1 MKESLGEYRA
11 RDRSPLSFRKW
22 TGSGDVIVYLH
33 GLESNSGWFSPFA
46 AELNKKGFTLYGI
59 DRRGTGLNKEG
70 SRGDIAD
77 YNIFLD
83 DIEDTLSF
91 IKNQNTGKKIFLM
104 GICWGGLLAV
114 NYAIKKRAMPDGLI
128 LLSPAIYRKI
138 DFNIFVKTIAK
149 FCYFISPQI
158 RFNIPIR
165 DRMFTS
171 NTRYLDF
178 IKKDKMRLR
187 RLTCRFFN
195 EILKMENELS
205 GINYKIALPVLV
217 LLAGEDGIVDNKKIK
232 DWFRKLVSVDKTI
245 KIFDDFY
252 HVMPFEDN
260 SNSLINFIGE
270 WAKAREASLECK
282 SVSN

>member
-1 MKESLGEYRA
+1 MKESLGEYRT
-11 RDRSPLSFRKW
+11 RDGKSLSFRKW
-22 TGSGDVIVYLH
+22 DGIGNVIVYLH
-33 GLESNSGWFSPFA
+33 GIESNSGWFSPFA

-70 SRGDIAD
+70 NRGDIAD

-83 DIEDTLSF
+83 DIEDAISF
-91 IKNQNTGKKIFLM
+91 VKKQNTGKKIFLM
-104 GICWGGLLAV
+104 GICWGALLAV
-114 NYAIKKRAMPDGLI
+114 NYITKGRPMPDGLI

-138 DFNIFVKTIAK
+138 DFSIYVKAIAK
-149 FCYFISPQI
+149 LCYLISPQI
-158 RFNIPIR
+158 RFNIPIK

-171 NTRYLDF
+171 NARYLDF

-195 EILKMENELS
+195 EILRMENELS
-205 GINYKIALPVLV
+205 GINFKTAPPILV
-217 LLAGEDGIVDNKKIK
+217 LLAGEDDIVDNRKIK
-232 DWFRKLVSVDKTI
+232 DWFRKLESADKTI
-245 KIFDDFY
+245 KMFDDFY

-260 SNSLINFIGE
+260 NDSLINFIAD
-270 WAKAREASLECK
+270 WVKAREASLEHE